1 MEEIGI
7 LSKKSGI
14 YKLEPYLDRCGLL
27 RVGGRIQK
35 STISEEM
42 KHPMLLARKSEIAV
56 MIMRWCHKKVAHS
69 G

>member
-14 YKLEPYLDRCGLL
+14 YKLDPYLDRCGLL
-27 RVGGRIQK
+27 RVGGRIQQ

-56 MIMRWCHKKVAHS
+56 MIMRWWHEKLAHS